1 MEKEEIQR
9 RVEEGM
15 ARKKSGKYNCAQA
28 VTSVYCDVA
37 GLDEELA
44 MRLAGAYG
52 TGMGCLEGTCGA
64 LVGAGMILGMAS
76 ANRVEAM
83 QRMRMVMEAFRQRN
97 GATIC
102 RELKGVGTGVELRPC
117 TLCVA
122 DACEMLGKALG
133 FRC

>member
-52 TGMGCLEGTCGA
+52 PGWGA
-64 LVGAGMILGMAS
+64 WRVHAGRLWERG
-76 ANRVEAM
+76 
-83 QRMRMVMEAFRQRN
+83 
-97 GATIC
+97 
-102 RELKGVGTGVELRPC
+102 
-117 TLCVA
+117 
-122 DACEMLGKALG
+122 
-133 FRC
+133 

>member
-1 MEKEEIQR
+1 
-9 RVEEGM
+9 M
-15 ARKKSGKYNCAQA
+15 ARKKSGKYNCDQA

-76 ANRVEAM
+76 ANRMEAM
-83 QRMRMVMEAFRQRN
+83 MRMRMVMEAFRQRN
-97 GATIC
+97 GATI
-102 RELKGVGTGVELRPC
+102 
-117 TLCVA
+117 
-122 DACEMLGKALG
+122 
-133 FRC
+133 